1 MRRTLR
7 QYPMRICKLTEC
19 RAPFAPQGYQHIFHI
34 EACRNRYHN
43 LERMKL
49 IALAKRLIRRNA

>member
-1 MRRTLR
+1 
-7 QYPMRICKLTEC
+7 MRICKLTEC
-19 RAPFAPQGYQHIFHI
+19 RAPFAPQGYQHIFHV

-49 IALAKRLIRRNA
+49 IALAKRLIRRTP